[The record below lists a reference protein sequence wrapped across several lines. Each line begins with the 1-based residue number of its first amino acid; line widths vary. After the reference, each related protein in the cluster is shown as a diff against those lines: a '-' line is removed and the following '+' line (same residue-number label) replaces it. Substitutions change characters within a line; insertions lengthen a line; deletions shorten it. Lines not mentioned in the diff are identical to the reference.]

1 VIPPAETPELRNI
14 AIIAHVDHGKT
25 TLVDQMFRQSGAV
38 GQGRQM
44 QERAMDSMDLERER
58 GITISAKNCSVV
70 WQGVKVNILDTPG
83 HADFG
88 GEVER
93 ALSMVDGAI
102 LLVDAAEGPLPQTR
116 FVLAKAL
123 EMRLAM
129 VVVLNKID
137 RADARPAE
145 VLDEIYD
152 LFIELDASDE
162 QIDFPVLYA
171 VGRDGTCKGS
181 MEEEAGDL
189 TLLFDTIVETVPPP
203 RFDPAEPFQMRVAN
217 LDYSDYLGRLAIGRV
232 VHGRAHESDGLACI
246 GEDGVSR
253 PLKVTRL
260 QVYDGLEI
268 SQVSEVGPGEIAILA
283 GIDKVEIGDT
293 ICTREQPRALER
305 ITVDDPTVAMRF
317 GANTSPL
324 AGREGTIVQARKIRE
339 RLHKETL
346 QNVAIQVEEQAD
358 DSILVKGRGELQMA
372 ILIET
377 MRREGFELTVGRP
390 QILYREENGQRLEPI
405 EHLFVDCPEPLI
417 GVVSEKLALRKGR
430 MLNLVNHG
438 SGRVRMEY
446 SIPSRGL
453 IGYRNEFLTDTR
465 GAGIL
470 NAYLDGYE
478 PYRGDFPSRLTG
490 SLVADRAGDAVAYA
504 LFHLEPRGT
513 LFIAPGDVVYRGMV
527 IGEHSRDRDLIVNPC
542 KTKKLTN
549 MRASGRD
556 DNILLAPVQPITL
569 ERAIEVIKDD
579 EAVEVTPKSIR
590 LRKQEFAASAR

>member
-70 WQGVKVNILDTPG
+70 WHGVKVNILDTPG

-123 EMRLAM
+123 EMHLAM

-137 RADARPAE
+137 RGDARPAE
-145 VLDEIYD
+145 VLNEIYD
-152 LFIELDASDE
+152 LFIDLGASDE
-162 QIDFPVLYA
+162 QIEFPVLYA
-171 VGRDGTCKGS
+171 VGRDGTCKQS
-181 MEEEAGDL
+181 MEEEGGDL
-189 TLLFDTIVETVPPP
+189 TLLFDTVVKSVPPP

-246 GEDGVSR
+246 GVDGVSR

-283 GIDKVEIGDT
+283 GIDNVEIGDT
-293 ICTREQPRALER
+293 ICTREQPRALPR
-305 ITVDDPTVAMRF
+305 ITVDEPTVAMRF

-339 RLHKETL
+339 RLHRETL

-390 QILYREENGQRLEPI
+390 QILYKEEDGQRLEPI
-405 EHLFVDCPEPLI
+405 ERLFIDCPEPLI

-465 GAGIL
+465 GSGIL

-478 PYRGDFPSRLTG
+478 PYRGDFPSRLSG
-490 SLVADRAGDAVAYA
+490 SLVADRNGDTVAYA

-513 LFIAPGDVVYRGMV
+513 LFVGPGEVVYRGMV

-542 KTKKLTN
+542 KMKKLTN

-569 ERAIEVIKDD
+569 ERAIEFIKDD

-590 LRKQEFAASAR
+590 LRKQAFSESAR

>member
-38 GQGRQM
+38 KQGRQM
-44 QERAMDSMDLERER
+44 EERAMDSMDLERER
-58 GITISAKNCSVV
+58 GITIAAKNCSVV
-70 WQGVKVNILDTPG
+70 WHGVKINILDTPG

-116 FVLAKAL
+116 FVLGKAL
-123 EMRLAM
+123 EMGLAM

-137 RADARPAE
+137 RDDARPAE
-145 VLDEIYD
+145 VLNEIYD
-152 LFIELDASDE
+152 LFIDLGASDE
-162 QIDFPVLYA
+162 QIEFPALYS

-181 MEEEAGDL
+181 MEEEGGDL
-189 TLLFDTIVETVPPP
+189 TLLFETVIKTVGPP

-232 VHGRAHESDGLACI
+232 VHGTAHESDALVCI
-246 GEDGVSR
+246 GRGGESR
-253 PLKVTRL
+253 PLRVTRL

-268 SQVSEVGPGEIAILA
+268 RHVSAVGPGEIAILA
-283 GIDKVEIGDT
+283 GIEDVEIGDT

-305 ITVDDPTVAMRF
+305 ITVDEPTVAMRF

-324 AGREGTIVQARKIRE
+324 AGREGAIVQARKIRE
-339 RLHKETL
+339 RLRKETL
-346 QNVAIQVEEQAD
+346 QNVSIQVEEQVD

-390 QILYREENGQRLEPI
+390 QILFKEENGQRLEPI
-405 EHLFVDCPEPLI
+405 ERLFVDCPEALI

-430 MLNLVNHG
+430 MVNLVNHG

-470 NAYLDGYE
+470 NTYLDGYE

-556 DNILLAPVQPITL
+556 DNILLAPVQPMTL
-569 ERAIEVIKDD
+569 ERAIEFIKED

-590 LRKQEFAASAR
+590 LRKQELAASAR

>member
-1 VIPPAETPELRNI
+1 MIPPAETPELRNI

-38 GQGRQM
+38 GQGRRM
-44 QERAMDSMDLERER
+44 QERAMDSMELERER

-70 WQGVKVNILDTPG
+70 WHEVKINILDTPG

-152 LFIELDASDE
+152 LFIDLGASDE
-162 QIDFPVLYA
+162 QIEFPVIYA
-171 VGRDGTCKGS
+171 IGRDGTCKGS
-181 MEEEAGDL
+181 MEDEMGDL
-189 TLLFDTIVETVPPP
+189 TLLFDTIVKAVPPP
-203 RFDPAEPFQMRVAN
+203 RYDPAEPFQMRVAN

-232 VHGRAHESDGLACI
+232 VHGRAHESDALVCV
-246 GEDGVSR
+246 GEAGANR
-253 PLKVTRL
+253 PLRVTRL

-268 SQVSEVGPGEIAILA
+268 RQVSGVGPGEIAILA
-283 GIDKVEIGDT
+283 GIDEVEIGDT
-293 ICTREQPRALER
+293 ICTREQPRALPR
-305 ITVDDPTVAMRF
+305 ISVDEPTVAMRF

-346 QNVAIQVEEQAD
+346 QNVAIQVEEQPD

-390 QILYREENGQRLEPI
+390 QIIYREEGGQRLEPI
-405 EHLFVDCPEPLI
+405 ERLFVDCPEPLI

-438 SGRVRMEY
+438 TGRVRMEY

-465 GAGIL
+465 GSGIL

-490 SLVADRAGDAVAYA
+490 SLVADRNGDAVAYA

-513 LFIAPGDVVYRGMV
+513 LFIGPGDVVYRGMV

-542 KTKKLTN
+542 KMKKLTN

-569 ERAIEVIKDD
+569 ERAIEFITDD

-590 LRKQEFAASAR
+590 LRKRELSASAR

>member
-1 VIPPAETPELRNI
+1 MCR
-14 AIIAHVDHGKT
+14 
-25 TLVDQMFRQSGAV
+25 R
-38 GQGRQM
+38 
-44 QERAMDSMDLERER
+44 DS
-58 GITISAKNCSVV
+58 
-70 WQGVKVNILDTPG
+70 
-83 HADFG
+83 
-88 GEVER
+88 
-93 ALSMVDGAI
+93 
-102 LLVDAAEGPLPQTR
+102 
-116 FVLAKAL
+116 
-123 EMRLAM
+123 
-129 VVVLNKID
+129 
-137 RADARPAE
+137 
-145 VLDEIYD
+145 
-152 LFIELDASDE
+152 
-162 QIDFPVLYA
+162 
-171 VGRDGTCKGS
+171 
-181 MEEEAGDL
+181 
-189 TLLFDTIVETVPPP
+189 
-203 RFDPAEPFQMRVAN
+203 
-217 LDYSDYLGRLAIGRV
+217 DYSDYLGRLAIGRV
-232 VHGRAHESDGLACI
+232 VHGRAHESDALVCV
-246 GEDGVSR
+246 GEDGANR

-268 SQVSEVGPGEIAILA
+268 RQVSEVGPGEIAILA
-283 GIDKVEIGDT
+283 GIDEVEIGDT
-293 ICTREQPRALER
+293 ICTREQPRALPR
-305 ITVDDPTVAMRF
+305 ISVDEPTVAMRF

-346 QNVAIQVEEQAD
+346 QNVAIQVEEQPD

-390 QILYREENGQRLEPI
+390 QIIYKEEKGQRLEPI

-465 GAGIL
+465 GSGIL

-490 SLVADRAGDAVAYA
+490 SLVADRNGDAVAYA

-513 LFIAPGDVVYRGMV
+513 LFIGPGDVVYRGMV

-542 KTKKLTN
+542 KMKKLTN

-569 ERAIEVIKDD
+569 ERAIEFITDD

-590 LRKQEFAASAR
+590 LRKQVFSASAR